1 MRPIEEFSYIKNN
14 KVVLDSD
21 SLTQLYL
28 PVIGNQATALYHYL
42 NAFFDNGAKRHK
54 FSEILNHLQVS
65 MGDLEEALAILTAI
79 DLLVLYQ
86 TRNGYV
92 FKLVQPLSR
101 EAFLGNPIYRRLLEK
116 EIGEVA
122 VAELDMSLP
131 QDARDISKNFSDI
144 FSAEAPAIKRSVS
157 KNHFDLGSFQRLMA
171 RDGLRFKDEQSDVLT
186 IYGIADK
193 HRLNWFDT
201 YRLAQQ
207 TAIGGTIS
215 PKRMLVQLEQSKE
228 NPAPAGE
235 TFSAKE
241 QVILREAKQDSASD
255 FLTKIKSPRHAVVIA
270 SERQLLE
277 ELANMGFLDE
287 VINIMVLYT
296 LNKTKSANLNK
307 AYILKL
313 ANDFAYHK
321 IATAEAAML
330 QMRSFSQ
337 RRKDQKQT
345 AKESKKN
352 IPKWAEQDYKH
363 EATAE
368 EKAKLEALKRSML
381 ED

>member
-144 FSAEAPAIKRSVS
+144 FSAEAPAIKRPVS

-255 FLTKIKSPRHAVVIA
+255 FLTKIKSPRHAVVIS

-287 VINIMVLYT
+287 VINIMAKENEKDLEEIDQTV
-296 LNKTKSANLNK
+296 
-307 AYILKL
+307 
-313 ANDFAYHK
+313 
-321 IATAEAAML
+321 
-330 QMRSFSQ
+330 
-337 RRKDQKQT
+337 RRKLHFVAVEAVEEVFSVALVGEEERKSGASAEKMPLLPVAPT
-345 AKESKKN
+345 ARTELR
-352 IPKWAEQDYKH
+352 I
-363 EATAE
+363 
-368 EKAKLEALKRSML
+368 
-381 ED
+381 

>member
-144 FSAEAPAIKRSVS
+144 FSAEAPAIKRPVS

-215 PKRMLVQLEQSKE
+215 PKRMLVQLKQSKE

-296 LNKTKSANLNK
+296 LN
-307 AYILKL
+307 
-313 ANDFAYHK
+313 
-321 IATAEAAML
+321 
-330 QMRSFSQ
+330 
-337 RRKDQKQT
+337 
-345 AKESKKN
+345 
-352 IPKWAEQDYKH
+352 
-363 EATAE
+363 
-368 EKAKLEALKRSML
+368 
-381 ED
+381 